1 LSTLA
6 VIVAVVLVVPLL
18 ALLVAAA
25 RKATRPQARHLGPDD
40 DQPYRSHAEASRRA
54 DAERL

>member
-25 RKATRPQARHLGPDD
+25 RKATRPQARHLGSDSWGPG
-40 DQPYRSHAEASRRA
+40 
-54 DAERL
+54 RL